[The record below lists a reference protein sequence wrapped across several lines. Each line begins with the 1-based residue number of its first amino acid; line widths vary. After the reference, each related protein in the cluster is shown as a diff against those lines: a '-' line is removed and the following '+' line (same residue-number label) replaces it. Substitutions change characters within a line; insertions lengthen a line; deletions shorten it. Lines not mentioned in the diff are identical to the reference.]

1 MLLPEEFKDRMKKLL
16 GSEYEEFMLSY
27 NKEKVQGL
35 RINTLKLDVADKDRL
50 PFKLDT
56 VPSPLNELFYWVISA
71 YCILYYLHNFEKEHM
86 KNTYQILLQYII
98 FQNVFVYILFHIHL
112 DKLFQYKPGCLP
124 PILCH

>member
-56 VPSPLNELFYWVISA
+56 VPWVYEGFYYNAEERPGRHPLHEAGVYYIQEPSA
-71 YCILYYLHNFEKEHM
+71 M
-86 KNTYQILLQYII
+86 SVASLLEPEEGSYICDMCEI
-98 FQNVFVYILFHIHL
+98 GRAHV
-112 DKLFQYKPGCLP
+112 
-124 PILCH
+124 